1 MRARGKRERDAD
13 ADRRLP
19 PHPGMGLALCVCARR
34 ALRGANTPS
43 LAPPASLASPFLPV
57 AVTMPLLLAVALDAP
72 PAPPGD
78 PRSCWSSAHRSP
90 NFSLS
95 PEGRVALRAPAEQ
108 STDGIRGA
116 VGERGGLHV
125 WQVDWDPAER
135 GNRLWH
141 DDAPVGL
148 YPRRRSG
155 DVPLRVPSTVLVV
168 LDADAG
174 TLGFVVDGCFLGTA
188 FWGLPHGTPLFPA
201 VSSVRGGCRIA
212 LRYLN
217 GSPRESQQRTVAS
230 VSALPAL
237 HVLGVLT
244 CSLSPP
250 SGEPPSLVSLCRLCV
265 RRAVGRAS
273 EAAED
278 HVARRVDRMELPP
291 ALRRLF
297 LYSPHTVADG
307 AGALRGTS
315 TVQSVYRNGISSRLM
330 PWLLALSR
338 DTGRG
343 HGTQGRDRG
352 HRAGTQNGSPVML

>member
-1 MRARGKRERDAD
+1 
-13 ADRRLP
+13 
-19 PHPGMGLALCVCARR
+19 
-34 ALRGANTPS
+34 
-43 LAPPASLASPFLPV
+43 
-57 AVTMPLLLAVALDAP
+57 MPLLLAVALDAP

-135 GNRLWH
+135 GSHAVIGVSTRRCPLRTSGYAALVGGDAESWGWELGSNRLWH

-217 GSPRESQQRTVAS
+217 G
-230 VSALPAL
+230 
-237 HVLGVLT
+237 
-244 CSLSPP
+244 
-250 SGEPPSLVSLCRLCV
+250 
-265 RRAVGRAS
+265 RAS

-307 AGALRGTS
+307 AGAPRGTS
-315 TVQSVYRNGISSRLM
+315 TVQSVYRNARVLTRTSDPSRPRLRRRAEAVQ
-330 PWLLALSR
+330 LRGCHGDAEATAVSDSR
-338 DTGRG
+338 SG
-343 HGTQGRDRG
+343 
-352 HRAGTQNGSPVML
+352 P